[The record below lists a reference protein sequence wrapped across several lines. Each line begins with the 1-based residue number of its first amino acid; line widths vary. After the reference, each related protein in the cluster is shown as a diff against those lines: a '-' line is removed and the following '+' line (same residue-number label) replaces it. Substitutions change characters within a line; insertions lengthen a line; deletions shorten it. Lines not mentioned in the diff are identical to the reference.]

1 MVISDR
7 RFAGQVRGGPENTVF
22 KFDDPG
28 CLAFWLKEKAD
39 KYPWL
44 ADAGTK
50 MWVAD
55 FNSKSRDEMVWLD
68 PRRAYYVTR
77 TSPMGYNHAAVAA
90 PLAGA
95 LDFTDMRQHVLA
107 KGK

>member
-1 MVISDR
+1 M
-7 RFAGQVRGGPENTVF
+7 AQP
-22 KFDDPG
+22 
-28 CLAFWLKEKAD
+28 A
-39 KYPWL
+39 
-44 ADAGTK
+44 TK

-55 FNSKSRDEMVWLD
+55 FNSKSREDMHWLD

-77 TSPMGYNHAAVAA
+77 TSPMGYNFAATAT

-95 LDFTDMRQHVLA
+95 LDFTDMCQHALA